1 METLLTAI
9 SGLAWTIVYIDS
21 IRVGFR
27 QKTYAMPMAAL
38 ALNIA
43 WESTYAVQDLTTAV
57 SLQGLVNLVW
67 SLADL
72 AIVYTFF
79 AFGRAEFPRFVTRP
93 MFATWGV
100 LVFGAAYAVQWLFI
114 AEFGVQDAARYSAF
128 LQNLLMSGMF
138 IAMFVARRGLRG
150 QTLTIA
156 IAKWLGT
163 LAPTIL
169 LGVLESSP
177 FILGIG
183 IMCSVFDLVYIGLVV
198 WAKTHP
204 DALAAAYQ
212 PRARH
217 SPSDGRS
224 APRVE
229 SLPWPG

>member
-1 METLLTAI
+1 MEPFLTAI

-21 IRVGFR
+21 IRIGFR

-38 ALNIA
+38 GLNFA
-43 WESTYAVQDLTTAV
+43 WESTYAVHDLTTAV

-67 SLADL
+67 ALADL

-93 MFATWGV
+93 MFTAWGI
-100 LVFGAAYAVQWLFI
+100 LVFGASFAVQWLFI
-114 AEFGVQDAARYSAF
+114 AEFGAHDAGRYSAF
-128 LQNLLMSGMF
+128 LQNLLMSGLF
-138 IAMFVARRGLRG
+138 IAMLVARRGLRG

-169 LGVLESSP
+169 LGVLDNSP

-183 IMCSVFDLVYIGLVV
+183 IMCSVFDLVYIGLAV
-198 WAKTHP
+198 WVKTHP
-204 DALAAAYQ
+204 DALTAADT
-212 PRARH
+212 P
-217 SPSDGRS
+217 PGGTTGRF
-224 APRVE
+224 AT
-229 SLPWPG
+229 G

>member
-1 METLLTAI
+1 MNPFLTAI

-21 IRVGFR
+21 IRIGFR

-38 ALNIA
+38 GLNFA
-43 WESTYAVQDLTTAV
+43 WETTYAVHDLTTAV

-67 SLADL
+67 ALADL

-93 MFATWGV
+93 MFTVWGI
-100 LVFGAAYAVQWLFI
+100 LVFGASYAVQWLFI
-114 AEFGVQDAARYSAF
+114 AQFGIHDAAGYSAF
-128 LQNLLMSGMF
+128 LQNLLMSGLF
-138 IAMFVARRGLRG
+138 IAMLVARRGLRG

-169 LGVLESSP
+169 LGVLHNSP

-183 IMCSVFDLVYIGLVV
+183 IMCTVFDLVYIGLAV
-198 WAKTHP
+198 WVKTHP
-204 DALAAAYQ
+204 DALAPPDTPTLAPATETAAQ
-212 PRARH
+212 RAI
-217 SPSDGRS
+217 P
-224 APRVE
+224 A
-229 SLPWPG
+229 